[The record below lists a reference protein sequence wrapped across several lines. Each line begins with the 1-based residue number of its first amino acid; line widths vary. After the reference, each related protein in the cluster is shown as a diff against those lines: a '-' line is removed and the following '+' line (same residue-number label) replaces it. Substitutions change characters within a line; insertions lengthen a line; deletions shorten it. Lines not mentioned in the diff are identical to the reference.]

1 MDDIVTCTTFREIK
15 IVWTLEHTCRH
26 ILNSLLVLIKL
37 FHGKED
43 MIINR

>member
-15 IVWTLEHTCRH
+15 IVWTLGGT
-26 ILNSLLVLIKL
+26 LVGTLFALIKL
-37 FHGKED
+37 LQEKED